1 MNVVSVQ
8 IYSDQNTSWDRS
20 KIDFP
25 INIENTNWPGNGCG
39 LCNQVFKLINTIA
52 FNQGSDI
59 YVDLFSKDYLKG
71 NTICSSEIFNLEEMR
86 KLGHK
91 LYDIVDMDYS
101 QNYVIK
107 TYPGVYMLYNMNKDY
122 FINIVKSLR
131 FTSKYENIA
140 KNILVNKGL
149 SNKLV
154 NLVHLRIDIDFKNHV
169 VSTSSLENYL
179 NLIERYREQIYL
191 NCDNSIPLVLLL
203 EETDHSF
210 VKELQKDYDV
220 YMFEKSEVLSV
231 DDKIEGREI
240 FALIDL
246 LTAKE
251 LTIDKFIGLEGS
263 TFSLILNYLIEC
275 KKSIILK

>member
-91 LYDIVDMDYS
+91 LYDIVDMDYN

-107 TYPGVYMLYNMNKDY
+107 TYPGVYMLYHMNKDY

-131 FTSKYENIA
+131 FTNKYENIA
-140 KNILVNKGL
+140 KSILVNKGL

-169 VSTSSLENYL
+169 VSTGSLENYL

>member
-1 MNVVSVQ
+1 
-8 IYSDQNTSWDRS
+8 
-20 KIDFP
+20 
-25 INIENTNWPGNGCG
+25 
-39 LCNQVFKLINTIA
+39 
-52 FNQGSDI
+52 
-59 YVDLFSKDYLKG
+59 
-71 NTICSSEIFNLEEMR
+71 MR
-86 KLGHK
+86 KLGHR
-91 LYDIVDMDYS
+91 LYDIVDMDYN

-107 TYPGVYMLYNMNKDY
+107 TYPGVYMLYHMNKDY

-131 FTSKYENIA
+131 FSSKYENIA
-140 KNILVNKGL
+140 KNILVNKDL

-179 NLIERYREQIYL
+179 NIIERYREQIYM

-231 DDKIEGREI
+231 DNKIEGREI
-240 FALIDL
+240 FALVDL

>member
-39 LCNQVFKLINTIA
+39 LCNQIFKLINTIA
-52 FNQGSDI
+52 FNNENDI

-71 NTICSSEIFNLEEMR
+71 NTICPSEIFNLEEMR

-91 LYDIVDMDYS
+91 LYDIVDMDYN

>member
-91 LYDIVDMDYS
+91 LYDIVDMDYN

-107 TYPGVYMLYNMNKDY
+107 TYPGVYMLYHMNKDY

-131 FTSKYENIA
+131 FTNKYENIA
-140 KNILVNKGL
+140 KSILVNKGL
-149 SNKLV
+149 SNKLL

-169 VSTSSLENYL
+169 VSTGSLENYL

>member
-1 MNVVSVQ
+1 MNIVSVQ
-8 IYSDQNTSWDRS
+8 IYSDQNTPWDRS

-39 LCNQVFKLINTIA
+39 LCNQIFKLISTIA
-52 FNQGSDI
+52 FNNEHDI
-59 YVDLFSKDYLKG
+59 YVDLFSKDYLNG
-71 NTICSSEIFNLEEMR
+71 NTICASEIFDLEEMR
-86 KLGHK
+86 KLGHR
-91 LYDIVDMDYS
+91 LYDIVDMDYN

-107 TYPGVYMLYNMNKDY
+107 TYPGVYMLYHINKDY

-154 NLVHLRIDIDFKNHV
+154 NLVHLRIDIDFKNHI

-179 NLIERYREQIYL
+179 NLIESYREQIYL

-203 EETDHSF
+203 EETDHLF

>member
-1 MNVVSVQ
+1 MNIVSVQ
-8 IYSDQNTSWDRS
+8 IYSDQNTPWDRS

-39 LCNQVFKLINTIA
+39 LCNQIFKLISTIA
-52 FNQGSDI
+52 FNNEHDI
-59 YVDLFSKDYLKG
+59 YVDLFSKDYLNG
-71 NTICSSEIFNLEEMR
+71 NTICASEIFDLEEMR
-86 KLGHK
+86 KLGHR
-91 LYDIVDMDYS
+91 LYDIVDMDYN

-107 TYPGVYMLYNMNKDY
+107 TYPGVYMLYHINKDY

-154 NLVHLRIDIDFKNHV
+154 NLVHLRIDIDFKNHI
-169 VSTSSLENYL
+169 VSTGSLENYL
-179 NLIERYREQIYL
+179 NLIESYREQIYL

-203 EETDHSF
+203 EETDHLF

>member
-8 IYSDQNTSWDRS
+8 IYSDQNTPWDRS

-25 INIENTNWPGNGCG
+25 INIEDTNWPGNGCG
-39 LCNQVFKLINTIA
+39 LCNQIFKLINTIA
-52 FNQGSDI
+52 FNNGHDI
-59 YVDLFSKDYLKG
+59 YVDLFSKDYSRG
-71 NTICSSEIFNLEEMR
+71 NTIGASDIFNLEEMR
-86 KLGHK
+86 KLGHR
-91 LYDIVDMDYS
+91 LYDIVDMDYN

-107 TYPGVYMLYNMNKDY
+107 TYPGVYMLYHMNKDY

-131 FTSKYENIA
+131 FSSKYENIA
-140 KNILVNKGL
+140 KNVLVNKGL

-179 NLIERYREQIYL
+179 NLIERYREQIYM

-240 FALIDL
+240 FALVDL

>member
-8 IYSDQNTSWDRS
+8 IYSDQYTPWDRS

-25 INIENTNWPGNGCG
+25 INIENTNWPGNACG
-39 LCNQVFKLINTIA
+39 LCNQIFKFISTIA
-52 FNQGSDI
+52 YNSGHDI
-59 YVDLFSKDYLKG
+59 YLDLFSKDYLKG
-71 NTICSSEIFNLEEMR
+71 NTIYASEIFNLEEMR
-86 KLGHK
+86 KLGHR
-91 LYDIVDMDYS
+91 LYDIVDMDYN

-107 TYPGVYMLYNMNKDY
+107 TYPGVYMLYHMNKDY

-131 FTSKYENIA
+131 FSSKYENIA
-140 KNILVNKGL
+140 KNVLVNKGL

-154 NLVHLRIDIDFKNHV
+154 NLVHLRIDIDMKNHV
-169 VSTSSLENYL
+169 VSTDGLERYL
-179 NLIERYREQIYL
+179 NIIEMYREQIYL

-231 DDKIEGREI
+231 DNKIEGREI
-240 FALIDL
+240 FALVDL

>member
-1 MNVVSVQ
+1 
-8 IYSDQNTSWDRS
+8 
-20 KIDFP
+20 
-25 INIENTNWPGNGCG
+25 
-39 LCNQVFKLINTIA
+39 
-52 FNQGSDI
+52 
-59 YVDLFSKDYLKG
+59 
-71 NTICSSEIFNLEEMR
+71 MR
-86 KLGHK
+86 KLGHR
-91 LYDIVDMDYS
+91 LYDIVDMDYN

-107 TYPGVYMLYNMNKDY
+107 TYPGVYMLYHMNKDY

-131 FTSKYENIA
+131 FSSKYENIA
-140 KNILVNKGL
+140 KNVLVNKGL

-154 NLVHLRIDIDFKNHV
+154 NLVHLRIDIDMKNHV
-169 VSTSSLENYL
+169 VSTDGLERYL
-179 NLIERYREQIYL
+179 NIIEMYREQIYL

-231 DDKIEGREI
+231 DNKIEGREI
-240 FALIDL
+240 FALVDL

-275 KKSIILK
+275 KKSIIFK

>member
-8 IYSDQNTSWDRS
+8 IYSDQNTPWDRS

-25 INIENTNWPGNGCG
+25 ISIENTNWPGNGCG
-39 LCNQVFKLINTIA
+39 LCNQIFKLINTIA
-52 FNQGSDI
+52 FNNENDI
-59 YVDLFSKDYLKG
+59 YVDLFSKDYLNG
-71 NTICSSEIFNLEEMR
+71 NTICSSEIFDLEEMR
-86 KLGHK
+86 KLGHR
-91 LYDIVDMDYS
+91 LYDIIDMDYN

-107 TYPGVYMLYNMNKDY
+107 TYPGVYMLYHGNKDY
-122 FINIVKSLR
+122 FINIVKSLK
-131 FTSKYENIA
+131 FSSKYENIA

-191 NCDNSIPLVLLL
+191 NCDKSIPLVLLL

-231 DDKIEGREI
+231 DNKIEGREI